1 MSPSLAAL
9 AGSGTAASPWLRTLG
24 TMEFRPFRIAL
35 TTRFRGVT
43 ERSGVLV
50 RGADADGR
58 QAWGEYSPFPD
69 YTPERAG
76 RWWAA
81 AMEAATGRWPQAVH
95 ASVAVNSIVPAVS
108 PADAARLAVANGC
121 RTAKV
126 KVAEP
131 GGSLASDVARVE
143 AVAAA
148 LGPGGRVR
156 IDANGAW
163 DVDSARRA
171 LTELDAAA
179 RGAGLDGLEY
189 AEQPC
194 ASVEELAEL
203 RRAVS
208 VPIAADES
216 VRLPGDVAEVVRLD
230 AADIVVL
237 KVAPLGGAWACLE
250 LAERA
255 ARPVVVSSA
264 MESSVG
270 LSAGLALALAL
281 PEQPFA
287 HGLGTGALLASDT
300 VARSLVPVDGRLAPL
315 PLEVSA

>member
-1 MSPSLAAL
+1 
-9 AGSGTAASPWLRTLG
+9 
-24 TMEFRPFRIAL
+24 MEFRPFRVEL
-35 TTRFRGVT
+35 STRFRGVT
-43 ERSGVLV
+43 ERRGVLL
-50 RGADADGR
+50 RGRDATGR
-58 QAWGEYSPFPD
+58 DAWGEYSPFPD
-69 YTPERAG
+69 YTPERASW
-76 RWWAA
+76 WWAA
-81 AMEAATGRWPQAVH
+81 AMEAATGGWPAAVRE
-95 ASVAVNSIVPAVS
+95 SVEVNSIVPAIA
-108 PADAARLAVANGC
+108 PADAAVLSTANGC

-126 KVAEP
+126 KVGER
-131 GGSLASDVARVE
+131 GSSIAQDVARVE

-163 DVDSARRA
+163 DLDTAQRM

-179 RGAGLDGLEY
+179 RGGGLDGLEF

-194 ASVEELAEL
+194 ASVTELANL
-203 RRAVS
+203 RRRTS
-208 VPIAADES
+208 IPIAADES
-216 VRLPGDVAEVVRLD
+216 VRIPGDVADVVRLD

-237 KVAPLGGAWACLE
+237 KVAPLGGARACME

-281 PEQPFA
+281 PEQPYA

-300 VARSLVPVDGRLAPL
+300 VASPLVPAEGRLAARV
-315 PLEVSA
+315 LEVIV